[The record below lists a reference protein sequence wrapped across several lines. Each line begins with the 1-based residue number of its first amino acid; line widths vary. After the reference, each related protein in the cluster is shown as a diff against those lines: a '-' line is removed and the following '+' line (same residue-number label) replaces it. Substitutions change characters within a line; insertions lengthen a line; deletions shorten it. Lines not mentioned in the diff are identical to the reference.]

1 MASLSGRGQ
10 KLKRPVK
17 KALGNKLGTRRHY
30 LLALTSAPFL
40 APLTHT
46 ASIDLLTDIIME
58 EKKDNQSCIRP
69 FRVKSGCI
77 VSIRSKH
84 FEQQAKQ
91 NRKTLHWHWLDPIPN
106 QDDTLTLIG
115 KQILCIS
122 PKDHGSKDAAES
134 VSRSF
139 EGEVIAIHSQT
150 PHHIH
155 ISLLV
160 STDMLPSL
168 SSSSNPHIEVVPTQ
182 SADGASK
189 NELQRRKLEMKIQGE
204 DSQTVRLYLPK
215 IQSKQA
221 IRWAIRKRLSTAPGY
236 IGDGNDNSERQEKNF
251 RWIVNHQQQQQYS
264 VDGEVNL
271 GEVISVIPSCKQK
284 GSLAKVTILPLKFIE
299 DTVQGRMAH
308 HEWNEICDV
317 HSQEDK
323 ITSAPADDGQKTSTI
338 SLKHVEVPIENLI
351 VIAKGAIR
359 TENARTQDVADN
371 ELLIRTRYNE
381 NLKRFEPLN
390 MDKSTGYRQCH
401 RCKSLKGESHMGEC
415 QAPKCLDSKG
425 EKKWWCKQCI
435 RLLRKKCI
443 FELRKNELF
452 YGPCCLGQCD
462 CKECTQTALIDPNGA
477 KFQKKIA
484 DCCRRISSHGKHGK
498 EVLGSDTSV
507 DSCNMC
513 MKKCCKYEVKCST
526 CNRVMHKDCFQ
537 REKDLWKATSKRLKG
552 AKNVGDS
559 PAPACFECRSLD
571 SKSAMKS
578 IGKKAG
584 SASMIQMTAELV
596 DFMAPINFSLPF
608 DLECFPRPKSKPIE
622 VVDRSPKRPR
632 KEPSKTPKKK
642 PNSKSVHAQTPLK
655 SGDQQSLKIIDSSS
669 KDADFKPETSR
680 MMIYD
685 ASKKVMRGEN
695 NSAAHARSSLA
706 SMRKGGRTTISKPA
720 RREIGDN
727 KKSSRTTRANQRRM
741 LKDCWVTGGVKEIM
755 TGCEHAL
762 RFGKSIIHGWGV
774 FTDEEITS
782 GDLIVEYRGVLIGNA
797 VADRR
802 EVEYERAK
810 IGSDYMFRMDSETVC
825 DATHQGCV
833 ARFINASCT
842 PNCHT
847 QIITVN
853 GVKRIAVY
861 AKKDVDKG
869 EELSYDYKF
878 DLEFDESK
886 RIPCNCGSSQCRGF
900 MNWDQR
906 YVAIKPQTAVTAC

>member
-1 MASLSGRGQ
+1 
-10 KLKRPVK
+10 
-17 KALGNKLGTRRHY
+17 
-30 LLALTSAPFL
+30 
-40 APLTHT
+40 
-46 ASIDLLTDIIME
+46 ME
-58 EKKDNQSCIRP
+58 GKKDNQTYIRP

-122 PKDHGSKDAAES
+122 PKTNGLNDAAES
-134 VSRSF
+134 GSRSF

-150 PHHIH
+150 PQHIH

-168 SSSSNPHIEVVPTQ
+168 SSSSNPHIEVVPNQ

-189 NELQRRKLEMKIQGE
+189 NELQRRKLELKIQGE

-221 IRWAIRKRLSTAPGY
+221 IRWAIRKRLSTMPGY
-236 IGDGNDNSERQEKNF
+236 IGDGTDHSERQEKNF
-251 RWIVNHQQQQQYS
+251 RWIVNHQQQQQQQYS

-271 GEVISVIPSCKQK
+271 GEVISVIPSGKQK

-317 HSQEDK
+317 IRSQEDK
-323 ITSAPADDGQKTSTI
+323 IRSDPADDSHKTS
-338 SLKHVEVPIENLI
+338 SSKHVEVPIENLI
-351 VIAKGAIR
+351 VIAKRAIR
-359 TENARTQDVADN
+359 TENVPTQDVGGN
-371 ELLIRTRYNE
+371 ELLIRTRYND
-381 NLKRFEPLN
+381 NLKRFEPLE
-390 MDKSTGYRQCH
+390 MDDSTGYQLCH
-401 RCKSLKGESHMGEC
+401 RCKSVKCEKQMGEC
-415 QAPKCLDSKG
+415 QAPQCLESKG

-477 KFQKKIA
+477 KFRSKIV
-484 DCCRRISSHGKHGK
+484 DCCRRISSHGKDGKDGK
-498 EVLGSDTSV
+498 EVLGSDKSV

-513 MKKCCKYEVKCST
+513 MKKCCKYEFKCST

-537 REKDLWKATSKRLKG
+537 RERDLWKTTNKRRKG
-552 AKNVGDS
+552 AENGGDS
-559 PAPACFECRSLD
+559 PTPACFECRNLD

-584 SASMIQMTAELV
+584 SASMIQMTAELI

-608 DLECFPRPKSKPIE
+608 DLECFPKPKSKPIE
-622 VVDRSPKRPR
+622 VVDRSSKRPR

-642 PNSKSVHAQTPLK
+642 PNSKSVHAQTPSK
-655 SGDQQSLKIIDSSS
+655 SGDKQSLKIIDSSS
-669 KDADFKPETSR
+669 KDTEVNPETSR

-727 KKSSRTTRANQRRM
+727 KKSSRATRANQRRM

-802 EVEYERAK
+802 EAEYERAK

-861 AKKDVDKG
+861 AKKDVEKG

-878 DLEFDESK
+878 EPEFDESK

-906 YVAIKPQTAVTAC
+906 YVAIKPQTTVNRNKLLL

>member
-1 MASLSGRGQ
+1 
-10 KLKRPVK
+10 
-17 KALGNKLGTRRHY
+17 
-30 LLALTSAPFL
+30 
-40 APLTHT
+40 
-46 ASIDLLTDIIME
+46 
-58 EKKDNQSCIRP
+58 
-69 FRVKSGCI
+69 
-77 VSIRSKH
+77 
-84 FEQQAKQ
+84 
-91 NRKTLHWHWLDPIPN
+91 
-106 QDDTLTLIG
+106 
-115 KQILCIS
+115 
-122 PKDHGSKDAAES
+122 
-134 VSRSF
+134 
-139 EGEVIAIHSQT
+139 
-150 PHHIH
+150 
-155 ISLLV
+155 
-160 STDMLPSL
+160 
-168 SSSSNPHIEVVPTQ
+168 
-182 SADGASK
+182 
-189 NELQRRKLEMKIQGE
+189 
-204 DSQTVRLYLPK
+204 
-215 IQSKQA
+215 
-221 IRWAIRKRLSTAPGY
+221 
-236 IGDGNDNSERQEKNF
+236 
-251 RWIVNHQQQQQYS
+251 
-264 VDGEVNL
+264 
-271 GEVISVIPSCKQK
+271 
-284 GSLAKVTILPLKFIE
+284 
-299 DTVQGRMAH
+299 
-308 HEWNEICDV
+308 
-317 HSQEDK
+317 
-323 ITSAPADDGQKTSTI
+323 
-338 SLKHVEVPIENLI
+338 
-351 VIAKGAIR
+351 
-359 TENARTQDVADN
+359 
-371 ELLIRTRYNE
+371 
-381 NLKRFEPLN
+381 
-390 MDKSTGYRQCH
+390 
-401 RCKSLKGESHMGEC
+401 
-415 QAPKCLDSKG
+415 
-425 EKKWWCKQCI
+425 
-435 RLLRKKCI
+435 
-443 FELRKNELF
+443 
-452 YGPCCLGQCD
+452 
-462 CKECTQTALIDPNGA
+462 
-477 KFQKKIA
+477 
-484 DCCRRISSHGKHGK
+484 
-498 EVLGSDTSV
+498 
-507 DSCNMC
+507 
-513 MKKCCKYEVKCST
+513 
-526 CNRVMHKDCFQ
+526 
-537 REKDLWKATSKRLKG
+537 
-552 AKNVGDS
+552 
-559 PAPACFECRSLD
+559 
-571 SKSAMKS
+571 
-578 IGKKAG
+578 
-584 SASMIQMTAELV
+584 
-596 DFMAPINFSLPF
+596 
-608 DLECFPRPKSKPIE
+608 LECFPRPKSKPIE

-802 EVEYERAK
+802 EAEYERAK

>member
-1 MASLSGRGQ
+1 
-10 KLKRPVK
+10 
-17 KALGNKLGTRRHY
+17 
-30 LLALTSAPFL
+30 
-40 APLTHT
+40 
-46 ASIDLLTDIIME
+46 ME
-58 EKKDNQSCIRP
+58 GKKDNQTCIRP
-69 FRVKSGCI
+69 FRVKRGCI
-77 VSIRSKH
+77 VSVRSKH
-84 FEQQAKQ
+84 FEQEAKQ

-122 PKDHGSKDAAES
+122 TKNHCSNDAAES
-134 VSRSF
+134 GSRSF
-139 EGEVIAIHSQT
+139 EGEVIVIHSQT
-150 PHHIH
+150 PQHIH

-160 STDMLPSL
+160 STDTGMLPSL
-168 SSSSNPHIEVVPTQ
+168 VSSNPHIEVVPNQ
-182 SADGASK
+182 SADGVSK

-204 DSQTVRLYLPK
+204 NSQIVRLSLPK

-221 IRWAIRKRLSTAPGY
+221 IRWAIRKRLSTTPGY

-251 RWIVNHQQQQQYS
+251 RWIVNQQQHS
-264 VDGEVNL
+264 VDSEVNL
-271 GEVISVIPSCKQK
+271 GEVISVIPSGKQK

-299 DTVQGRMAH
+299 DTVQGRMAN
-308 HEWNEICDV
+308 HEWNEICDLIQ
-317 HSQEDK
+317 SLEEDK
-323 ITSAPADDGQKTSTI
+323 VTSAPADDGQKTSI
-338 SLKHVEVPIENLI
+338 NSSKHVEVPIENLI
-351 VIAKGAIR
+351 VIAKRAIR
-359 TENARTQDVADN
+359 TENVTTQDVADN
-371 ELLIRTRYNE
+371 ELLIRYRYND
-381 NLKRFEPLN
+381 NLKRFEPLE
-390 MDKSTGYRQCH
+390 MDDSTGYQLCH
-401 RCKSLKGESHMGEC
+401 RCRSLKCENQMGGC
-415 QAPKCLDSKG
+415 QAPKCLERKG

-477 KFQKKIA
+477 KFRNKLV
-484 DCCRRISSHGKHGK
+484 DCCRRISSYGK
-498 EVLGSDTSV
+498 EVLGSKISV

-513 MKKCCKYEVKCST
+513 MKKCCKYEFKCST
-526 CNRVMHKDCFQ
+526 CYRVMHKDCFQ
-537 REKDLWKATSKRLKG
+537 RERDLWKTTNKRRKVAENAG
-552 AKNVGDS
+552 CS
-559 PAPACFECRSLD
+559 PAPTCFECRNLD
-571 SKSAMKS
+571 SKSPIES

-584 SASMIQMTAELV
+584 STSMIQMTAELIE
-596 DFMAPINFSLPF
+596 FMAPINFSLPF
-608 DLECFPRPKSKPIE
+608 GLECFPRPKSKPIE
-622 VVDRSPKRPR
+622 VVDRTSKRPR

-642 PNSKSVHAQTPLK
+642 PNSKSVHAQTPSK
-655 SGDQQSLKIIDSSS
+655 SGDQQSLKIGDYSSES
-669 KDADFKPETSR
+669 KNTKFEPETSR

-685 ASKKVMRGEN
+685 ASKKVMRGKN
-695 NSAAHARSSLA
+695 NSAAHAKSSLA
-706 SMRKGGRTTISKPA
+706 SMRKGGRTTISKPT

-741 LKDCWVTGGVKEIM
+741 LKDSWMTGGVKEIM

-774 FTDEEITS
+774 FTDEEINS

-802 EVEYERAK
+802 EAEYERAK
-810 IGSDYMFRMDSETVC
+810 IGSDYMFRIDSEIVC

-878 DLEFDESK
+878 EPEFDESK

-906 YVAIKPQTAVTAC
+906 YVAIKPQTTVNRNKLVL